1 MFFAKVPS
9 FNQSGI
15 HDFSLSCD
23 PSISFIGDTIPCS
36 HLRSSAMQLL
46 HFTFV
51 VLVLTLAGLGSAN
64 NDPSK
69 PTPRSPA
76 FEKPLQRSHL
86 EKVEELA
93 DFLNQHPNL
102 DVKATIHTLVL
113 YWQREDYTLSE
124 KSIAGHVRKRLNPR
138 PNEVDEEVDAED
150 LERDGES
157 AIDAN
162 VDDEASLEG
171 ADQEAIQEPEPVT
184 RQDSMP
190 TLWERSV
197 YQGIPEEEEEEV
209 ERYEEEN
216 LQEEET
222 QMEEVAEEEEEVEE
236 AAVAELP
243 FEPEQEPIQLP
254 REGKA
259 RTSRPSRSRK
269 GTVPT
274 GRAKPPQRVA
284 DEEIAF
290 LVEETRK
297 LMLGYDDVLNDPY
310 ELGYLAA
317 RLRERFRDISKVELK
332 AAVTIQAYIKEQP
345 LLVIY
350 DETPRLLQ
358 RRLHNRFS
366 DLDGWDA
373 YELIVKTVENEKRVR
388 WKNPP
393 LGESLK

>member
-1 MFFAKVPS
+1 
-9 FNQSGI
+9 
-15 HDFSLSCD
+15 
-23 PSISFIGDTIPCS
+23 
-36 HLRSSAMQLL
+36 MQLL

-51 VLVLTLAGLGSAN
+51 LLGLTLAGLGSAN

-102 DVKATIHTLVL
+102 DVKTTIHTLVL

-138 PNEVDEEVDAED
+138 PNEVDEEVEAED
-150 LERDGES
+150 LEGDDES
-157 AIDAN
+157 A
-162 VDDEASLEG
+162 VDVDVNDEASLEG

-190 TLWERSV
+190 TLWERPV
-197 YQGIPEEEEEEV
+197 YQRVPEEEEEEEEV
-209 ERYEEEN
+209 ERYEEDN

-222 QMEEVAEEEEEVEE
+222 QTEEVGEEEKEVEE
-236 AAVAELP
+236 ATAAEQP
-243 FEPEQEPIQLP
+243 FEPEQEPIQPP
-254 REGKA
+254 REGMA

-269 GTVPT
+269 GTVPA
-274 GRAKPPQRVA
+274 GRARPPQRVA

-317 RLRERFRDISKVELK
+317 RLRERFRDISMVELK

-388 WKNPP
+388 WKNP
-393 LGESLK
+393 LLSENLR